1 MTDKIDIS
9 AHETGIVRVFAVDI
23 PADQIAAFTAR
34 NGRWPLREALGAD
47 ALDPEHIQVFDAADL
62 AGVGLPGYLAEGHAI
77 PEDQI
82 APLRERLSEQT
93 GTVMVIASRAF
104 ANTAQTLTP
113 RAPLRLIASFSEA
126 HTPITF
132 GALPDASA
140 QPQQPEDDAAPATR
154 KKPSDAAMSGRV
166 ATVVLLVLALL
177 VTIMVWIAS

>member
-1 MTDKIDIS
+1 MSDKIEITER
-9 AHETGIVRVFAVDI
+9 ETGIVRVFAVDI

-47 ALDPEHIQVFDAADL
+47 ALDPDHIEVFDASDL
-62 AGVGLPGYLAEGHAI
+62 AGVGLPKYLIDGHAI

-82 APLRERLSEQT
+82 APMRTRLDGQT
-93 GTVMVIASRAF
+93 GTVLVATSRAF
-104 ANTAQTLTP
+104 ANTAQTLSP

-140 QPQQPEDDAAPATR
+140 QPQQPEPEAPAPR

-166 ATVVLLVLALL
+166 ATVVLLILALL
-177 VTIMVWIAS
+177 VTVMVWIAG